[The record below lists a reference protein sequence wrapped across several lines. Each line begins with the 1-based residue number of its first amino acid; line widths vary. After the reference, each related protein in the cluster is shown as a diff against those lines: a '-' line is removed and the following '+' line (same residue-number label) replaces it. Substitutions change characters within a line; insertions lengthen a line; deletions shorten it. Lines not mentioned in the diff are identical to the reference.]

1 MRVST
6 STIYEAGVGG
16 MLQLQ
21 EQQVRLQQQ
30 VSTGRRI
37 NAPSDDPIAAAA
49 VLEISQA
56 KAMNEQYGINIDRAR
71 AALLLEEQSLGDVTR
86 VLQDIKTLAVNA
98 GNAVLSNTDRLA
110 IVTEL
115 QVRYDE
121 LLGIAN
127 RRDGNG
133 QYLFSGYKGDTPPF
147 SQSAAGAVV
156 YQGDEGQRL
165 LQIGATR
172 RVAINDSG
180 NAVFMAVREGD
191 GRVVAAAAAGNT
203 GSAILGG
210 ATVSNEAAWRD
221 PANPRE
227 FSIRFHVDSAVTP
240 AQTTY
245 DIVDPVNNVSLLTGA
260 APAAGPHL
268 RSYREGTAIILRS
281 VTPPD
286 TNPVP
291 FDFGATVTVNGA
303 PASGDSVSVRA
314 AATRDMFGVVADL
327 MSTLRAGQS
336 ATAASAAAYSN
347 QLSTVLTGLDNALDQ
362 VLLVRAG
369 AGTRLSELD
378 TAQTAS
384 EDAVLN
390 HDQNLSRLRDLDY
403 AAALS
408 ELAQRQVQLEA
419 AQKSFLQIT
428 SLQLFDFI

>member
-37 NAPSDDPIAAAA
+37 NTPSDDPIAAAA

-56 KAMNEQYGINIDRAR
+56 RAMNEQHGINIDRAR
-71 AALLLEEQSLGDVTR
+71 ASLLLEEQSLGDVTR

-98 GNAVLSNTDRLA
+98 GNAALSNTDRLA

-127 RRDGNG
+127 RSDGNG

-172 RVAINDSG
+172 RVAVNDSG

-191 GRVVAAAAAGNT
+191 GRVVAAAASGNT
-203 GSAILGG
+203 GSAIVGG
-210 ATVSNEAAWRD
+210 TTVSNEAAWRD

-227 FSIRFHVDSAVTP
+227 FSIRFHVDSTVTP
-240 AQTTY
+240 AQTSY

-268 RSYREGTAIILRS
+268 RSYREGAAIVLRS

-286 TNPVP
+286 TNPLP
-291 FDFGATVTVNGA
+291 FDFGATVTVNGT
-303 PASGDSVSVRA
+303 PASGDSVGLRA
-314 AATRDMFGVVADL
+314 AATRDMFGIVADL

-369 AGTRLSELD
+369 AGTRLAELD